1 MIAAAIV
8 ATFDQPRALDLALIA
23 WARQT
28 RAPRFVIV
36 ADDGS
41 GPGTAEVVRR
51 HGAEHVR
58 LDRGE
63 RFGKCRTVNAAI
75 RHARALGADWLLF
88 TDGDCLPAADL
99 LARHAEES
107 RAHRFVAGGVIR
119 LPREV
124 SEALTAADVASGA
137 FERLPGNKPHYAWP
151 RPIGHLLDRVQSR
164 RAPWKGGNSSAY
176 LEDVVRVGGY
186 DERFGWGWEDK
197 ELGFRL
203 EHAGVHGHSIRYT
216 APVFHLWHERP
227 WADLEILSR
236 NEAMLEETKRLRA
249 DRTEHG
255 IDQAAAPGVR

>member
-1 MIAAAIV
+1 MIAAAVI

-41 GPGTAEVVRR
+41 GPETAEVVRR

-58 LDRGE
+58 LERGTG
-63 RFGKCRTVNAAI
+63 FGKCRTVNAAI
-75 RHARALGADWLLF
+75 RRAAALGADWLLF

-107 RAHRFVAGGVIR
+107 RARRFVAGGVIR
-119 LPREV
+119 LDRQA
-124 SEALTAADVASGA
+124 SEAMTPADAASGA
-137 FERLPGNKPHYAWP
+137 FERQPGNKPHYAWP

-176 LEDVVRVGGY
+176 LSDVVRVGGY

-197 ELGFRL
+197 ELGVRL
-203 EHAGVHGHSIRYT
+203 EHAGVRGHSIRYT
-216 APVFHLWHERP
+216 APVYHLWHERP
-227 WADLEILSR
+227 WADLEVLQR
-236 NEAMLEETKRLRA
+236 NEGLLEETRRRHA
-249 DRTEHG
+249 DRTEYG
-255 IDQAAAPGVR
+255 IDQGTALGDR